1 MTVLYFIA
9 KLISVAITVVMYA
22 MMARA
27 IMPFFI
33 RDLEGSRFYLFV
45 TVITEPVIVPIRFL
59 LVKFNLWQ
67 DTPIDIAFMLT
78 YFLLALMQI
87 LLPAI

>member
-33 RDLEGSRFYLFV
+33 RDLEGNRFYLFV
-45 TVITEPVIVPIRFL
+45 TVITEPVIVPVRFL

-67 DTPIDIAFMLT
+67 DTPIDMAFMFT
-78 YFLLALMQI
+78 YFLLAFMQI
-87 LLPAI
+87 MLPAI